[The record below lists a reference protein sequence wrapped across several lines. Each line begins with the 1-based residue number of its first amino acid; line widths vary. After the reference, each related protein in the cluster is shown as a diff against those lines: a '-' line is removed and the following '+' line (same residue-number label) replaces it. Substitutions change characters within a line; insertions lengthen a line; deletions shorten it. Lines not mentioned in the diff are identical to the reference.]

1 MGAGFVY
8 VREIRQETVLVQS
21 QIKQKTPSIRWRF
34 SLNLPSYLHYAKTL
48 QNVNNQKDSQS
59 DVDDC
64 QTDFDCRGVFFEK
77 GR

>member
-48 QNVNNQKDSQS
+48 QNVDNQENGQREIRPSPA
-59 DVDDC
+59 
-64 QTDFDCRGVFFEK
+64 
-77 GR
+77 